1 MMHLQVASDLNVA
14 PPMTPQENAPKAS
27 TAVLEELFVLLEEY
41 SPAWYTQEH
50 HDRAVKALLGRG
62 D

>member
-14 PPMTPQENAPKAS
+14 PQMTQQEKAPRAS
-27 TAVLEELFVLLEEY
+27 TAALEELFVLLEEY
-41 SPAWYTQEH
+41 GPAWYTQEH
-50 HDRAVKALLGRG
+50 HDRAVKALLRRE